1 MELFTYKGISE
12 GKYVEGDIEA
22 LNQDE
27 ASHKLKEQKVIITN
41 LSRSKKKKGDEK
53 TKAKGKGGGLSSLFS
68 GKKKPKTED
77 ILIFSKQFA
86 TMVKAG
92 LPILEVLSMLRD
104 QLENPGMKEIIED
117 IRRSLEGGVTLSKCF
132 DKYPQYFD
140 NVYVN
145 LIKAGEASGK
155 LDVFLLKIV
164 DALEKK
170 EKIKKKIKS
179 ALMYPGIMFSVAIT
193 VSAFMLIKVVPVFAK
208 MYDGMGIALPKPT
221 AVIMAMSD
229 FLRGTGGMIL
239 LFGIIGFVFV
249 FRYLTTKNA
258 TVQYKWHKQVLK
270 LPIFGDM
277 ILKSLL
283 ARISLILGNLSAA
296 GVNLLESLEIAKSVS
311 NNVVVTEALENVK
324 KGVFSGDTLT
334 KLFLKEPLFPP
345 TFSQLISVGEQ
356 TGQLDEMFGSVAS
369 YYEEE
374 FDTTVDNM
382 SSLIEPIM
390 IVFMGIMIGGLM
402 IAMYSPI
409 FNVGALIG

>member
-1 MELFTYKGISE
+1 MEAYSYKGISA
-12 GKYVEGDIEA
+12 GKYVEGNIEA
-22 LNQDE
+22 LNQEE
-27 ASHKLKEQKVIITN
+27 ASHKLKEQKIIITN
-41 LSRSKKKKGDEK
+41 LIRTKKKKGEK
-53 TKAKGKGGGLSSLFS
+53 KEKKGGGFS
-68 GKKKPKTED
+68 FGKKKVKVED

-92 LPILEVLSMLRD
+92 LPILEVLGMLRD
-104 QLENPGMKEIIED
+104 QLESPAIKEVIED
-117 IRRSLEGGVTLSKCF
+117 IRKSLEGGVTLSKCF
-132 DKYPQYFD
+132 EKYPQYFD

-164 DALEKK
+164 ESLEKK
-170 EKIKKKIKS
+170 EKIKKKIKG
-179 ALMYPGIMFSVAIT
+179 ALMYPGIMFTVAIT
-193 VSAFMLIKVVPVFAK
+193 VSAFMLVKVVPVFAK
-208 MYDGMGIALPKPT
+208 MYEGMGIALPAAT
-221 AVIMAMSD
+221 ATIMAMSD

-239 LFGIIGFVFV
+239 LFGSIGFVFT
-249 FRYLTTKNA
+249 FRYLVAKNA
-258 TVQYKWHKQVLK
+258 AFKYKWHKQVLK
-270 LPIFGDM
+270 LPVFGDM

-356 TGQLDEMFGSVAS
+356 TGQLDEMFNSVAS

-374 FDTTVDNM
+374 FDTSVNNM

-390 IVFMGIMIGGLM
+390 IVFMGLMIGGLM

>member
-1 MELFTYKGISE
+1 MEAFTYKGIAD

-22 LNQDE
+22 INQEE
-27 ASHKLKEQKVIITN
+27 ASHKLKEQKIIITN
-41 LSRSKKKKGDEK
+41 LIRSKKKKAETK
-53 TKAKGKGGGLSSLFS
+53 TKAKSKGFS
-68 GKKKPKTED
+68 FGKPKVKVED
-77 ILIFSKQFA
+77 VLIFSKQFA

-92 LPILEVLSMLRD
+92 LPILEVLAMLRD
-104 QLENPGMKEIIED
+104 QLEGPAIKEVIED
-117 IRRSLEGGVTLSKCF
+117 IRKSLEGGVTLSKCF
-132 DKYPQYFD
+132 EKYPQYFD
-140 NVYVN
+140 NVYCN

-164 DALEKK
+164 DSLEKK

-179 ALMYPGIMFSVAIT
+179 ALMYPAIMFSVAIT

-208 MYDGMGIALPKPT
+208 MYAGMGLDLPSPT
-221 AVIMAMSD
+221 AVIMSMSD
-229 FLRGTGGMIL
+229 FLRGTGGMVL
-239 LFGIIGFVFV
+239 LISLISFFVGFK
-249 FRYLTTKNA
+249 YLTAKNEMIK
-258 TVQYKWHKQVLK
+258 YRWHKQILK
-270 LPIFGDM
+270 LPVFGDL

-283 ARISLILGNLSAA
+283 ARISLIMGNLSAA
-296 GVNLLESLEIAKSVS
+296 GVNLLESIEIAKSVS

-356 TGQLDEMFGSVAS
+356 TGQLDEMFGSVAM

-374 FDTTVDNM
+374 FDGAVDNM

>member
-1 MELFTYKGISE
+1 MEAFTYKGIAD

-22 LNQDE
+22 INQEE
-27 ASHKLKEQKVIITN
+27 ASHKLKEQKIIITN
-41 LSRSKKKKGDEK
+41 LIRSKKKKGETK
-53 TKAKGKGGGLSSLFS
+53 AKAKGKGFS
-68 GKKKPKTED
+68 FGKPKVKVED
-77 ILIFSKQFA
+77 VLIFSKQFA

-92 LPILEVLSMLRD
+92 LPILEVLAMLRD
-104 QLENPGMKEIIED
+104 QLEGPAIKEVIED
-117 IRRSLEGGVTLSKCF
+117 IRKSLEGGVTLSKCF
-132 DKYPQYFD
+132 EKYPQYFD
-140 NVYVN
+140 NVYCN

-164 DALEKK
+164 DSLEKK

-179 ALMYPGIMFSVAIT
+179 ALMYPAIMFSVAIT

-208 MYDGMGIALPKPT
+208 MYDGMGLDLPKPT
-221 AVIMAMSD
+221 AVIMSMSD
-229 FLRGTGGMIL
+229 FLRGTGGMVL
-239 LFGIIGFVFV
+239 LISLISFFVAFK
-249 FRYLTTKNA
+249 YLTAKNEKIK
-258 TVQYKWHKQVLK
+258 YRWHKQVLK
-270 LPIFGDM
+270 LPVFGDL

-283 ARISLILGNLSAA
+283 ARISLIMGNLSAA
-296 GVNLLESLEIAKSVS
+296 GVNLLESIEIAKSVS
-311 NNVVVTEALENVK
+311 SNVVVSEALENVK

-356 TGQLDEMFGSVAS
+356 TGQLDEMFGSVAL

-374 FDTTVDNM
+374 FDGAVDNM

-390 IVFMGIMIGGLM
+390 IVFMGVMIGGLM